1 MILFRLVPESNL
13 LKRAA
18 SSTSQSSAS
27 KPASSPTSKPVS
39 LLKISEPK
47 KPANL
52 LKISEPKKPVNPVIK
67 TETSLLK
74 SNHDLPSS
82 ITLTPALPSLTPAP
96 GLFKKSSLSIKPDPK
111 MIEEVNNSWA
121 ESLMSKSKRPRD
133 SSPTYPGTVQWE
145 SEYPTFK

>member
-47 KPANL
+47 KPVNL
-52 LKISEPKKPVNPVIK
+52 LIK

-133 SSPTYPGTVQWE
+133 SSPTYPGTVQRE
-145 SEYPTFK
+145 SEYPTFKLLNKCSG

>member
-1 MILFRLVPESNL
+1 MILSRLVPESNL

-18 SSTSQSSAS
+18 SSTSQSSTS

-47 KPANL
+47 KP
-52 LKISEPKKPVNPVIK
+52 VNPLIK
-67 TETSLLK
+67 TETSLFK

>member
-27 KPASSPTSKPVS
+27 KPASSPTSKSSTSKPVS

-47 KPANL
+47 KP
-52 LKISEPKKPVNPVIK
+52 VNPLIK

-74 SNHDLPSS
+74 SHHDLPSS

-145 SEYPTFK
+145 SEYRTFKKWK

>member
-27 KPASSPTSKPVS
+27 KPASSPTAKSSTSKPVS

-47 KPANL
+47 KP
-52 LKISEPKKPVNPVIK
+52 VNPLIK
-67 TETSLLK
+67 TETSLFK

>member
-18 SSTSQSSAS
+18 SSTSQSSTS

-47 KPANL
+47 KP
-52 LKISEPKKPVNPVIK
+52 VNPLIK

-74 SNHDLPSS
+74 SHHDLPSS